1 LKDEDMK
8 VGDDF
13 YKGKSAG
20 KVGTASTYRKN
31 GSTGYCFWGNT
42 GQFSAA
48 YPVDPG
54 TTTRA
59 EGKGRKS
66 RPSRLSNALVDTS
79 ATEMGTGEVA
89 F

>member
-8 VGDDF
+8 VGDDS

-54 TTTRA
+54 TNDASGGQGQKVEAGTCEIIERNSVTTI
-59 EGKGRKS
+59 ENK
-66 RPSRLSNALVDTS
+66 
-79 ATEMGTGEVA
+79 
-89 F
+89 